1 MTSRKKHII
10 TGLTA
15 AAGAASLFVGYT
27 GIYLASLS
35 AGGNRQTLE
44 EALQWQ
50 SSRYDIHFMDD
61 LDTFAYTISGYESYV
76 IHAQFFK
83 NPQPSGKYIILTHGY
98 TDNRFGALKYMKI
111 YLDRGYNCIIYDLRG
126 HGENAPSPC
135 TYGILEAKDLLAV
148 IDDTH
153 RRFGEDITLGLHGE
167 SLGAATTATV
177 MQYCPRVDFAVADC
191 GFADIENVIRGAVT
205 HNHLPAWFTDV
216 SSVFF
221 KWKYG
226 YSYRQMRPVDSLADN
241 LVPFLFMH
249 GAEDKFILPS
259 NSERMQKSTDGY
271 SELHLIP
278 GAKHAASVLTDP
290 ALYTQ
295 CVNSFLDHLG
305 L

>member
-27 GIYLASLS
+27 GSYLASLS

-61 LDTFAYTISGYESYV
+61 LDTFAYTTSGYEGYV

-167 SLGAATTATV
+167 SLGAATTV
-177 MQYCPRVDFAVADC
+177 
-191 GFADIENVIRGAVT
+191 VT